1 MNKIVWAV
9 FLSAW
14 LCLAT
19 GCIDHSTLISLERD
33 GSGQIVQTTYMSAMA
48 ASMMA
53 GMGGEGVD
61 SLVDEQQARAKT
73 ATFGKGVR
81 FVSVSPV
88 SKPDGSKGGRAVYAF
103 DDINSLQISMDQMDE
118 DSVMGMSMESE
129 EEEGAMFFVFD
140 YTPGNLVIKR
150 PAMDEEDDVAMEMER
165 AGDDQATM
173 AEEMGK
179 QMMEGLLPMLKG
191 MRIQIA
197 VEVPDAIRK
206 TNASHIQSDSENGV
220 DRQIVLMDF
229 DLDKLLD
236 HPEGM
241 DYLLKMQDDA
251 HFKKMAEQLGNAG
264 IRVEAEETVTVEF

>member
-1 MNKIVWAV
+1 MKKIVLGL

-14 LCLAT
+14 IFLAA

-53 GMGGEGVD
+53 GMGGEEGVD
-61 SLVDEQQARAKT
+61 PFVDEQQARAKA
-73 ATFGKGVR
+73 ATFGEGVR

-88 SKPDGSKGGRAVYAF
+88 SKPDGSKGGRVVYAF
-103 DDINSLQISMDQMDE
+103 DDINSLQVSMDQMDE
-118 DSVMGMSMESE
+118 DSVMSMESDE
-129 EEEGAMFFVFD
+129 EEDAQFFTFE

-150 PAMDEEDDVAMEMER
+150 PAMDEEEGDVAMDVEPK
-165 AGDDQATM
+165 GDDQAAM
-173 AEEMGK
+173 ADEMGK
-179 QMMEGLLPMLKG
+179 QMMEGMLPMLKG

-197 VEVPDAIRK
+197 VEVPDAVRK
-206 TNASHIQSDSENGV
+206 TNASYVQSGSETDV
-220 DRQIVLMDF
+220 ARQIVLMDF
-229 DLDKLLD
+229 DLDKLLE

-251 HFKKMAEQLGNAG
+251 NFEKMAEQLGDVG
-264 IRVEAEETVTVEF
+264 LRVEAEETVTVKF

>member
-1 MNKIVWAV
+1 MKKIVLGL

-14 LCLAT
+14 IILAA

-53 GMGGEGVD
+53 GMGGEAGVD
-61 SLVDEQQARAKT
+61 PLVDEQQARAKA
-73 ATFGKGVR
+73 ATFGEGVR

-103 DDINSLQISMDQMDE
+103 DDINSLQVSMDQMDE
-118 DSVMGMSMESE
+118 DSVMSMESDE
-129 EEEGAMFFVFD
+129 EEDAQFFTFE

-150 PAMDEEDDVAMEMER
+150 PAMDEEEGDVAMDVEPE
-165 AGDDQATM
+165 GDDQAAM

-179 QMMEGLLPMLKG
+179 QMMEGMLPMLKG

-197 VEVPDAIRK
+197 VEVPDAVRK
-206 TNASHIQSDSENGV
+206 TNASYVQSGSETDV
-220 DRQIVLMDF
+220 ARQIVLMDF
-229 DLDKLLD
+229 DLDKLLE

-251 HFKKMAEQLGNAG
+251 NFEKMAEQLGNAG